1 MIHFDIMYL
10 LVSAVYS
17 VAIFGNYLSTVYE
30 PKEKRLLICSV
41 SQAGFV
47 FSSMM
52 IAWLKQR
59 IKKNKEPVSQEVDV
73 ELGEPYEGTVNA
85 TSIGPNFEEYSQPP
99 PLELSITAPPS
110 PYTGSYTQP
119 PVRVQG
125 PSSRKQ
131 NIV

>member
-17 VAIFGNYLSTVYE
+17 ASIFGNYLSTVYE
-30 PKEKRLLICSV
+30 PKEKRLFICSI

-52 IAWLKQR
+52 VAWLKHR
-59 IKKNKEPVSQEVDV
+59 IKKNKEPKPQEVDV
-73 ELGEPYEGTVNA
+73 ELGQTVDV
-85 TSIGPNFEEYSQPP
+85 TTIGPNFEEYTNQPP
-99 PLELSITAPPS
+99 PFELSISAPPS
-110 PYTGSYTQP
+110 PYTGSYTQFP
-119 PVRVQG
+119 IQG

-131 NIV
+131 NTV

>member
-17 VAIFGNYLSTVYE
+17 AAIFGTYLSTVYE
-30 PKEKRLLICSV
+30 PKEKRLLICSI

-73 ELGEPYEGTVNA
+73 ELGEPFQGTVNA
-85 TSIGPNFEEYSQPP
+85 ISVGPNFEEYANNPP
-99 PLELSITAPPS
+99 AFELSITAPPS
-110 PYTGSYTQP
+110 PYTGSYTQYP
-119 PVRVQG
+119 G

-131 NIV
+131 NPV